1 MNYSLPPPSR
11 VALARWAQLTRFQQQ
26 VYRVVCRI
34 PRGETRSYR
43 WVAQQISSPA
53 AARAVGN
60 ALNRNPFAPLVP
72 CHRVVRSDG
81 SLGGFAGG
89 PSKKR
94 RLLEAERRARSD
106 RNGGSVAMSAEAL
119 CA

>member
-1 MNYSLPPPSR
+1 MSVSRQVLTPPRGVSA
-11 VALARWAQLTRFQQQ
+11 VAWGRLTLFQQQ
-26 VYRVVCRI
+26 VYRAIYRI
-34 PRGETRSYR
+34 PKGQTRSYC
-43 WVAQQISSPA
+43 WVARQIGNPA

-94 RLLEAERRARSD
+94 RLLEAEHQA
-106 RNGGSVAMSAEAL
+106 
-119 CA
+119 

>member
-1 MNYSLPPPSR
+1 MDEFLGSPPG
-11 VALARWAQLTRFQQQ
+11 VAPTRWAHLTRFQRQ
-26 VYRVVCRI
+26 VYQVVCEI
-34 PRGETRSYR
+34 PKGETRSYH
-43 WVAQQISSPA
+43 WVAQQIGTPA

-89 PSKKR
+89 PEKKR
-94 RLLEAERRARSD
+94 RLLETERRA
-106 RNGGSVAMSAEAL
+106 
-119 CA
+119 

>member
-1 MNYSLPPPSR
+1 MSVSRRPITPPAGVS
-11 VALARWAQLTRFQQQ
+11 AIAWEGLTRFQQQ
-26 VYRVVCRI
+26 VYRAICRI
-34 PRGETRSYR
+34 PKGQTRSYG
-43 WVAQQISSPA
+43 WVAQHIGKPA

-89 PSKKR
+89 PEKKR
-94 RLLEAERRARSD
+94 RLLEAERQA
-106 RNGGSVAMSAEAL
+106 
-119 CA
+119 